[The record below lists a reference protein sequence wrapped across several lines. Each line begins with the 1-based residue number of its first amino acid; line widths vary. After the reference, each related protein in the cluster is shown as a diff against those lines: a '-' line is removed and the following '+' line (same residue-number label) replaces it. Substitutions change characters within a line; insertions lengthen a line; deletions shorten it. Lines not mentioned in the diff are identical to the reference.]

1 MKVFFVS
8 LGCDKNLVDSEHML
22 YALSQHGYEICD
34 DESVADA
41 IVINTCC
48 FIKDAMEES
57 IDTIIEMGQ
66 YKDNG
71 QCKAL
76 IITGCLAQRFVSE
89 IPDELPE
96 VDGIIGTNSYD
107 ELIAVLDRTLHGE
120 KTSCVKPL
128 SGIPHNEGRMVSTGG
143 HFAYLKIAEGCDKH
157 CTYCIIPKIRG
168 DFRSVPMEE
177 LLQEAE
183 QLARDGV
190 KELVLVAQE
199 VTVYGVDLYGSKR
212 LPELLQKLSA
222 IDGIEWIRLL
232 YCYPEEITDELI
244 EEMATN
250 SKICHYIDMPIQHIS
265 DRILGRMGR
274 RTSQQ
279 DIYHIIDKLRTRI
292 PDITLRTTLICGFPG
307 EQEADH
313 QELMRFIRDVQF
325 DRLGAFTYSPEDGTP
340 AAGFPDQID
349 EVIKDMWYNDVMSAQ
364 QVISFAKNESFIDQS
379 LTVMIEGQ
387 ISGEDVYVGRTY
399 RDAPNVD
406 GYVFVHSG
414 RSLMSGDFVRVHIT
428 GAKDYDLIGDLES

>member
-107 ELIAVLDRTLHGE
+107 ELIAVLDRTLHG
-120 KTSCVKPL
+120 KKSSCVKPL

-183 QLARDGV
+183 QLARG
-190 KELVLVAQE
+190 
-199 VTVYGVDLYGSKR
+199 
-212 LPELLQKLSA
+212 
-222 IDGIEWIRLL
+222 
-232 YCYPEEITDELI
+232 
-244 EEMATN
+244 
-250 SKICHYIDMPIQHIS
+250 
-265 DRILGRMGR
+265 
-274 RTSQQ
+274 
-279 DIYHIIDKLRTRI
+279 
-292 PDITLRTTLICGFPG
+292 
-307 EQEADH
+307 
-313 QELMRFIRDVQF
+313 
-325 DRLGAFTYSPEDGTP
+325 
-340 AAGFPDQID
+340 
-349 EVIKDMWYNDVMSAQ
+349 
-364 QVISFAKNESFIDQS
+364 
-379 LTVMIEGQ
+379 
-387 ISGEDVYVGRTY
+387 
-399 RDAPNVD
+399 
-406 GYVFVHSG
+406 
-414 RSLMSGDFVRVHIT
+414 
-428 GAKDYDLIGDLES
+428 